1 MTGLLTIHVNTLT
14 DCAAQQHVG
23 FHQLLKNSTA
33 AGGET
38 DVKVDT
44 SVNREH
50 LTVFKWVLSQ
60 HTTEP
65 QNM

>member
-1 MTGLLTIHVNTLT
+1 MGGLCHFSVMTVAESWGTWG
-14 DCAAQQHVG
+14 A
-23 FHQLLKNSTA
+23 A

-65 QNM
+65 QNMWPVCCQT